1 MKTKGKQV
9 IAFFC
14 SIFFIFA
21 AGVFAQ
27 SNKLSGAVEGGLGFR
42 SLSGNELVDN
52 NTKSDLGYI
61 FGVSGQYSF
70 SENYSLKAGLY
81 FQKKGAKAN
90 TNNTDSLGNPTGTSD
105 IKINFNYLTIPVL
118 FKSTFGSGLKFFVNA
133 GPYLGI
139 LLSAKDEIPAI
150 GNQPANTIDTKDITE
165 SIDFGLTGG
174 IGIIIPAGKKL
185 GISIEIRDDL
195 GLVNISKAPVYNGGT
210 LKNNTL
216 NFIAGIV
223 F

>member
-1 MKTKGKQV
+1 LQSKLFGTPTK
-9 IAFFC
+9 
-14 SIFFIFA
+14 
-21 AGVFAQ
+21 AQ
-27 SNKLSGAVEGGLGFR
+27 
-42 SLSGNELVDN
+42 
-52 NTKSDLGYI
+52 
-61 FGVSGQYSF
+61 
-70 SENYSLKAGLY
+70 
-81 FQKKGAKAN
+81 
-90 TNNTDSLGNPTGTSD
+90 
-105 IKINFNYLTIPVL
+105 
-118 FKSTFGSGLKFFVNA
+118 
-133 GPYLGI
+133 
-139 LLSAKDEIPAI
+139 
-150 GNQPANTIDTKDITE
+150 TE